1 MSAYPGWLQ
10 KFLTKMA
17 QQQGLKKEALDKLP
31 EDELNGV
38 IPGMNADPAA
48 MGQPMPMDPSMMG
61 MAPAPEPEPE
71 PDVSG
76 NVFEVDVNGIKVKL
90 KLVPEFV
97 MTDGSSDVLPQ
108 PPAEPAAPM
117 DAMADTSL
125 NPGADPM
132 ALAQWME
139 DPNNEK
145 AYGNQEQGTVEPL
158 SQEDQG
164 IPVHDTGSEAE
175 LAQQQQQDPKVQV
188 HKKPK
193 KQAAAQTPG
202 ADRSTP
208 YYPCAVCANFD
219 VQNNKCSQGLD
230 VEKVQAAKSC
240 SWLNSN
246 FQPFGGDGQMEN
258 SGQKDGET
266 YNSDINKAQPG
277 AGEGQRA
284 ASKNLKNIWRK

>member
-10 KFLTKMA
+10 KFLNKMA
-17 QQQGLKKEALDKLP
+17 QQQSLKKEALDKLP

-38 IPGMNADPAA
+38 LPGMNPTDPAA
-48 MGQPMPMDPSMMG
+48 MGQPMPMDPSMM
-61 MAPAPEPEPE
+61 APAPEPE

-108 PPAEPAAPM
+108 PQEPAGPADP
-117 DAMADTSL
+117 MADQSL
-125 NPGADPM
+125 NPNADPM

-145 AYGNQEQGTVEPL
+145 AFGNQEQGTVEPL

-164 IPVHDTGSEAE
+164 IPVHDTGSENE
-175 LAQQQQQDPKVQV
+175 LAQQQNEPKVPV

-193 KQAAAQTPG
+193 PKQAAASPTPG
-202 ADRSTP
+202 ADMSTP
-208 YYPCAVCANFD
+208 YYPCAVCANYD
-219 VQNNKCSQGLD
+219 AANNKCVQGLD

-246 FQPFGGDGQMEN
+246 FRPFGEDGQLEN

-277 AGEGQRA
+277 QGEGQRA
-284 ASKNLKNIWRK
+284 ASKNLKDIWRK